1 MSSKVIKNMVN
12 WIDENITNEP
22 TLEKMAD
29 YIGYS
34 HYYCSA
40 QFHEVVGITF
50 KQYVSERRLVHA
62 FQEVKESNEKLLNI
76 ALKYGYSSQAA
87 FTRAFVSNFGC
98 TPNQCRKNMNN
109 LCLVKGKEDWLEY
122 HIAAVD

>member
-1 MSSKVIKNMVN
+1 MSLKVIENMVN

-40 QFHEVVGITF
+40 QFHEAVGMTF

-62 FQEVKESNEKLLNI
+62 FSEVRESKEKLLDI

-87 FTRAFVSNFGC
+87 FTRAFAGNFGY
-98 TPNQCRKNMNN
+98 TPNQCRKDIN
-109 LCLVKGKEDWLEY
+109 L
-122 HIAAVD
+122 

>member
-1 MSSKVIKNMVN
+1 MSSKVIETMVN
-12 WIDENITNEP
+12 WIDENITNDP

-40 QFHEVVGITF
+40 QFHEAVGVTF
-50 KQYVSERRLVHA
+50 KQYVSERKLVHA
-62 FQEVKESNEKLLNI
+62 LSEVGESKEKLLTI

-87 FTRAFVSNFGC
+87 FTRAFASNFGC
-98 TPNQCRKNMNN
+98 TPNQYRKDTR
-109 LCLVKGKEDWLEY
+109 LY
-122 HIAAVD
+122 T